1 MYSNRYYHSRCSA
14 TRGLLSCLRG
24 NEQETAKCDSHVD
37 FFDRFRALCSP
48 EYARRIAHCSP
59 HCTHTARF
67 ALSRPHYTAE
77 SRYIERLR
85 HTILVVER
93 QPRLGADIPTTAVRG
108 HDIEKQHVARASN
121 DLHRCDALADGLQ
134 FGAQVSA
141 ELIAL
146 CSQTWK
152 LVRRFFAGTAELE

>member
-1 MYSNRYYHSRCSA
+1 MRQP
-14 TRGLLSCLRG
+14 RGLFRSIPSALLSRVRAA
-24 NEQETAKCDSHVD
+24 N
-37 FFDRFRALCSP
+37 RALF
-48 EYARRIAHCSP
+48 
-59 HCTHTARF
+59 TALHSHRAF
-67 ALSRPHYTAE
+67 ALSGPRYTAE

-93 QPRLGADIPTTAVRG
+93 QPRLGADIPTAAVRG
-108 HDIEKQHVARASN
+108 HDVEKQHVARASN

>member
-1 MYSNRYYHSRCSA
+1 MFCDRRTSQ
-14 TRGLLSCLRG
+14 LIFKRG
-24 NEQETAKCDSHVD
+24 NEWETAKCDSHVD
-37 FFDRFRALCSP
+37 FYIYLVDFLNRFRAFCSP

-59 HCTHTARF
+59 HCTHTARL
-67 ALSRPHYTAE
+67 ALSGPRYTAE

-93 QPRLGADIPTTAVRG
+93 QPRLGADIPTAAVRG
-108 HDIEKQHVARASN
+108 HDVEKQHVARASN